1 MVSSRAPTIP
11 PNRVPSTPLAPA
23 IAAAAT
29 TSLIGMSWSRDRQ
42 SALLLVSLP
51 LFECLEGDPQSQPEC
66 AHRGHWSFS
75 PALQSPSLSP
85 LRHRHSPIPPAFSR

>member
-66 AHRGHWSFS
+66 AHRGDWSFS
-75 PALQSPSLSP
+75 PALQRPYVGQ
-85 LRHRHSPIPPAFSR
+85 LRRRHSQIAPGFA